1 MEIDFE
7 PIDRKM
13 GVVDRWISAFSN
25 YDANGNVEVGEID
38 TGLLEVVLREFGA
51 DFGEKPGITAL
62 GYYADRARRP
72 GMNAVWGRSRIDEYN
87 RWADW

>member
-7 PIDRKM
+7 PIDQNIR
-13 GVVDRWISAFSN
+13 VVDGWISAFSN
-25 YDANGNVEVGEID
+25 YDADGNVEIGEID
-38 TGLLEVVLREFGA
+38 SRLLQEVLRGFGA

-62 GYYADRARRP
+62 GYYANRARRP